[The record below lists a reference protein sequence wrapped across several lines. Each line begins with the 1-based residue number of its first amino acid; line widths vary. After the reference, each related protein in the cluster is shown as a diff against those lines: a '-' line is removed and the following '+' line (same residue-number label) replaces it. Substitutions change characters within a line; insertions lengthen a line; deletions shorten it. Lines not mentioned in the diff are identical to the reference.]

1 MAVGLH
7 PFASR
12 IRTSVGPLF
21 EGLSAEDVAQALA
34 RLQPR
39 RFPAGCTVIAEG
51 DSLYELYVVRSGTA
65 DVFITDRGGD
75 EHLVNRVGPGATL
88 GEMSLF
94 TGQPASATVR
104 ATTDL
109 DVLVL
114 GEGDFHDTLAR
125 FPRMYHNLGAILS
138 RRLALS
144 ERRSLGG
151 GPGDLTV
158 LLDDGAPPL
167 LGYALACSI
176 AWHANSPTLLLIAGD
191 SELPPEL
198 DAFVAATFGARSS
211 LSSSGLAMS
220 AVPTGVGPRAHLG
233 IVRPDGVAGAST
245 AGALTRMV
253 EAVRGAYA
261 HVLVQVRGESPPLI
275 PSHRVRL
282 ADSCHPPVGGGDFLP
297 GYTVEAWSETAESHG
312 PDVEG
317 RLHVPPLE
325 QPDWE
330 ALRTG
335 TLQNSTPTG
344 RALGWLARD
353 LVGLKIGVALGAGS
367 VKGYAHIGVL
377 RALARIG
384 LPLDYLSGTSVGA
397 AVAFLHAAGHSA
409 DEAAGILDTVAA
421 SLFRLTLPIRSL
433 LSSAS
438 LRRTLQSVGKGSR
451 IEELPLPLAV
461 GATDILTGR
470 EVVFRRGPAWRA
482 VLASISIPGVYP
494 PVRIGPHLLVDGGV
508 LNPVPSNI
516 AAEMGADTVIAVR
529 LGSRFDVSGA
539 ESARVPSVLQ
549 TIIRSIEIMQ
559 SKIAA
564 EAAGA
569 ATILI
574 EPEFGKAGG
583 MGLRDFRQG
592 RRYIELGEAAAE
604 AALPRLVAAFP
615 WLRM

>member
-1 MAVGLH
+1 
-7 PFASR
+7 
-12 IRTSVGPLF
+12 
-21 EGLSAEDVAQALA
+21 
-34 RLQPR
+34 
-39 RFPAGCTVIAEG
+39 
-51 DSLYELYVVRSGTA
+51 
-65 DVFITDRGGD
+65 
-75 EHLVNRVGPGATL
+75 
-88 GEMSLF
+88 
-94 TGQPASATVR
+94 
-104 ATTDL
+104 
-109 DVLVL
+109 
-114 GEGDFHDTLAR
+114 
-125 FPRMYHNLGAILS
+125 
-138 RRLALS
+138 
-144 ERRSLGG
+144 
-151 GPGDLTV
+151 
-158 LLDDGAPPL
+158 
-167 LGYALACSI
+167 
-176 AWHANSPTLLLIAGD
+176 
-191 SELPPEL
+191 
-198 DAFVAATFGARSS
+198 
-211 LSSSGLAMS
+211 
-220 AVPTGVGPRAHLG
+220 
-233 IVRPDGVAGAST
+233 
-245 AGALTRMV
+245 MV

-312 PDVEG
+312 PDAQG

-377 RALARIG
+377 RALERIG

-438 LRRTLQSVGKGSR
+438 LRRTLQSIGKGSR